1 MSPTGHQP
9 GCRPSRRWSSVT
21 AGWSNCTPTAGWSN
35 CTPAARQA
43 ELAEQVAAS
52 ASDYPRLI
60 ELGQQLRAV
69 ESEKAEL
76 EDRWLAVA
84 ENISAP

>member
-1 MSPTGHQP
+1 M
-9 GCRPSRRWSSVT
+9 RPSDRSPSRTRPYWCCGSKPGPDT
-21 AGWSNCTPTAGWSN
+21 AH
-35 CTPAARQA
+35 
-43 ELAEQVAAS
+43 
-52 ASDYPRLI
+52 SDYPRLI